1 MDYLTHNEI
10 KYVQQHL
17 EENIQLLKTLTEIP
31 SPTFHEKKRA
41 TFCLNWLQSIGANAY
56 MDNVNNVICP
66 INGENN
72 ETLIIIMAHND
83 IAFPDIQNIQVKQ
96 VDNKLFAPG
105 IGDDT
110 ANMVNMLMTIQYIIK
125 MRLQPKYQI
134 LFVINSGEEGLGNS
148 MGCRQ
153 IIEEYHSKIKE
164 FISLDG
170 YLNECTYCAV
180 GSKRYQIDVKT
191 HGGHSYVNFGQEN
204 AIAWIAKIITQLNQI
219 SLPTEAKTTF
229 NFGKIEGGSAI
240 NVIANHASVTYEFR
254 SSSQQCLNIME
265 QSFQKIINNIND
277 KHIDIQI
284 KVLGERP
291 GNGPLSQEKMRKFTS
306 RNLNI
311 IQHFYKKNIILC
323 ENSTD
328 SNIPLSYGICANTIG
343 TIIGGDAHTYHEWI
357 DINSIPIGFQVAMA
371 LILQYVDW
379 ELRI

>member
-1 MDYLTHNEI
+1 MDYLTYKETI
-10 KYVQQHL
+10 YIQQHF
-17 EENIQLLKTLTEIP
+17 EENIQLLKKLTEIP

-41 TFCLNWLQSIGANAY
+41 TFCLNWLLSLGANAY
-56 MDNVNNVICP
+56 MDHVHNVICP
-66 INGENN
+66 IEGYCNDK
-72 ETLIIIMAHND
+72 IIVIMAHND
-83 IAFPDIQNIQVKQ
+83 IAFPDIQDIQVQ
-96 VDNKLFAPG
+96 QIDDKLFAPG

-110 ANMVNMLMTIQYIIK
+110 ANMVNMLMTIKYMIEK
-125 MRLQPKYQI
+125 KLKPKYQI

-148 MGCRQ
+148 MGCRE
-153 IIEEYHSKIKE
+153 IIEKYHSQIKE

-170 YLNECTYCAV
+170 YLNECTCCAV
-180 GSKRYQIDVKT
+180 GSKRYQIDVT
-191 HGGHSYVNFGQEN
+191 TDGGHSYVNFGQEN
-204 AIAWIAKIITQLNQI
+204 AITWIAKIITQLNQI

-254 SSSQQCLNIME
+254 SSSQQCLDIME
-265 QSFQKIINNIND
+265 QSFQNIIHHINN
-277 KHIDIQI
+277 KHVDIQI

-291 GNGPLSQEKMRKFTS
+291 GNGPLSQEKMEKFTN

-311 IQHFYKKNIILC
+311 IQHFYKKDVILC

>member
-134 LFVINSGEEGLGNS
+134 LFVINS
-148 MGCRQ
+148 
-153 IIEEYHSKIKE
+153 
-164 FISLDG
+164 
-170 YLNECTYCAV
+170 
-180 GSKRYQIDVKT
+180 
-191 HGGHSYVNFGQEN
+191 
-204 AIAWIAKIITQLNQI
+204 
-219 SLPTEAKTTF
+219 
-229 NFGKIEGGSAI
+229 
-240 NVIANHASVTYEFR
+240 
-254 SSSQQCLNIME
+254 
-265 QSFQKIINNIND
+265 
-277 KHIDIQI
+277 
-284 KVLGERP
+284 
-291 GNGPLSQEKMRKFTS
+291 
-306 RNLNI
+306 
-311 IQHFYKKNIILC
+311 
-323 ENSTD
+323 
-328 SNIPLSYGICANTIG
+328 
-343 TIIGGDAHTYHEWI
+343 
-357 DINSIPIGFQVAMA
+357 
-371 LILQYVDW
+371 
-379 ELRI
+379 

>member
-17 EENIQLLKTLTEIP
+17 EENIQLLKKLTEIP

-41 TFCLNWLQSIGANAY
+41 TFCLNWLQSIGAHAY

-72 ETLIIIMAHND
+72 GTFIVIMAHND

-96 VDNKLFAPG
+96 VDDKLFAPG

-153 IIEEYHSKIKE
+153 IIEKYHSKIKE

-170 YLNECTYCAV
+170 YLNECTCCAV
-180 GSKRYQIDVKT
+180 GSKRYRIDVKT

-277 KHIDIQI
+277 KRIDIQV

-291 GNGPLSQEKMRKFTS
+291 
-306 RNLNI
+306 
-311 IQHFYKKNIILC
+311 
-323 ENSTD
+323 
-328 SNIPLSYGICANTIG
+328 SN
-343 TIIGGDAHTYHEWI
+343 
-357 DINSIPIGFQVAMA
+357 
-371 LILQYVDW
+371 
-379 ELRI
+379 